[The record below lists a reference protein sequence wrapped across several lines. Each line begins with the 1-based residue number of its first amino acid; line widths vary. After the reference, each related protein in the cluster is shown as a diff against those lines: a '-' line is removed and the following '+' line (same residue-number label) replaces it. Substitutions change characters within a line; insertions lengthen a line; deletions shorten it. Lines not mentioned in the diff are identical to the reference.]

1 MSRLFFFSLKGNYIA
16 GDHSLS
22 NIMAYELNIGI
33 LATEDNPFISKY
45 LSSLL
50 KF

>member
-1 MSRLFFFSLKGNYIA
+1 
-16 GDHSLS
+16 
-22 NIMAYELNIGI
+22 MAYELNIGI

-50 KF
+50 NFKNIYNL